1 MMEEAQHQVW
11 YCVRSQPKKERLAA
25 AQITALY
32 GLETFAPRIRFRRKT
47 VRGAIWFEEAMFPG
61 YLFVRCNL
69 SAHKRAVA
77 AAPGVLHI
85 PQFNGRV
92 ASLSDEVIETL
103 RSELDQTEC
112 RVAMQALA
120 AGDQT
125 TILSGSMMGL
135 QVEVIQV
142 MPAEERVRVLIDLLG
157 RAVEVE
163 FPTEALEQR
172 RVGVI

>member
-1 MMEEAQHQVW
+1 
-11 YCVRSQPKKERLAA
+11 
-25 AQITALY
+25 
-32 GLETFAPRIRFRRKT
+32 
-47 VRGAIWFEEAMFPG
+47 
-61 YLFVRCNL
+61 
-69 SAHKRAVA
+69 
-77 AAPGVLHI
+77 
-85 PQFNGRV
+85 
-92 ASLSDEVIETL
+92 
-103 RSELDQTEC
+103 
-112 RVAMQALA
+112 MQALA

-157 RAVEVE
+157 REVEVE

>member
-1 MMEEAQHQVW
+1 MMEEAQHQAW

-32 GLETFAPRIRFRRKT
+32 GLETFAPHIRYRRKT
-47 VRGAIWFEEAMFPG
+47 VRGAAWFKEAMFPG

-69 SAHKRAVA
+69 TAHKRAVA
-77 AAPGVLHI
+77 AAPGVLHM

-92 ASLSDEVIETL
+92 VSLSDEVIETL
-103 RSELDQTEC
+103 RSELDHAEC

-157 RAVEVE
+157 REVEVE